1 MIKSNFI
8 WSYAGRPNLDLT
20 FAITKIYLF
29 FRDNTVWNLTKMA
42 LRTSNLYE
50 SNHSLSSNINAG
62 NVGVKVLQV
71 VIEFKRIGEIGNN

>member
-1 MIKSNFI
+1 
-8 WSYAGRPNLDLT
+8 
-20 FAITKIYLF
+20 
-29 FRDNTVWNLTKMA
+29 MA

-71 VIEFKRIGEIGNN
+71 VIEFKRIGEIGNSYIFSTTFENLRSWV